1 MKAKMERK
9 RNIYKLKYLL
19 IKKPK
24 KLDNVWFFS
33 LLNSLWASANESN
46 MESNILCLPCIRC
59 EYTVKRPKSTL
70 THTIKD
76 NTVRM
81 QMFEM
86 IRWCK
91 QLPYLHLFH
100 TFNEKKYIK
109 RFWMLCWCFNCGL
122 FSVSWN
128 GASAPIC
135 LHNKHVFL
143 FYFTFH
149 TISLKC
155 TQSFLC

>member
-91 QLPYLHLFH
+91 QLPYLLLFH
-100 TFNEKKYIK
+100 TFNEKKCIK
-109 RFWMLCWCFNCGL
+109 RFCVDALIVVFFLSLGTGL
-122 FSVSWN
+122 QLQFVCTTNMFSFFTLHSTQYPWN
-128 GASAPIC
+128 V
-135 LHNKHVFL
+135 HNL
-143 FYFTFH
+143 
-149 TISLKC
+149 
-155 TQSFLC
+155 FLC